1 MSSIRLFILGSLE
14 ERGEMHGHALRLL
27 AEEEHIDSWTDF
39 GPGSIYGAIK
49 RLALDGLIEERRT
62 EREGNSPAR
71 QVYGIPPAGT
81 RALAELRRETL
92 ETIVYRHDPV
102 DLALARLDPGGLDAV
117 EGVLRT
123 RLAELRLNQ
132 EHWLAHAEHI
142 RKYLTLT
149 EAHVMRHQYHR
160 LSGEIA
166 WHEELIANLPAI
178 IEDEKSRKGHT
189 PS

>member
-1 MSSIRLFILGSLE
+1 VSSIRLFILGSLE

-49 RLALDGLIEERRT
+49 RLTTDGLIEERRT
-62 EREGNSPAR
+62 EREGNYPER
-71 QVYGIPPAGT
+71 QVYGITDAGT
-81 RALAELRRETL
+81 EALRDLRRETL
-92 ETIVYRHDPV
+92 DTLTYRHDPV
-102 DLALARLDPGGLDAV
+102 DLALARLDPEGLDAV
-117 EGVLRT
+117 DGVLRS
-123 RLAELRLNQ
+123 RLARLRV
-132 EHWLAHAEHI
+132 ERDHWVAHAEHI

-149 EAHVMRHQYHR
+149 ETHVMRHQYHR

-178 IEDEKSRKGHT
+178 IEDEKSRKGQPH
-189 PS
+189 S

>member
-1 MSSIRLFILGSLE
+1 
-14 ERGEMHGHALRLL
+14 MHGHALRLL

-39 GPGSIYGAIK
+39 SPGSIYGAIK
-49 RLALDGLIEERRT
+49 RLATDGLIEERRT
-62 EREGNSPAR
+62 EREGNYPER
-71 QVYGIPPAGT
+71 QVYGLTKAGAH
-81 RALAELRRETL
+81 ALANLRRETL

-102 DLALARLDPGGLDAV
+102 DLALARLNPDGLDAV
-117 EGVLRT
+117 GDILRA
-123 RLAELRLNQ
+123 RLAELHRNRDR
-132 EHWLAHAEHI
+132 WLVHAEEI
-142 RKYLTLT
+142 RKYLNLT

-178 IEDEKSRKGHT
+178 LDDEKSRKGHA